1 MAASAGDQL
10 VEREVELSALARTA
24 ERVAQGEGRV
34 VVIEGPAG
42 IGKTRLLRS
51 ARAIAD
57 EQGGF
62 RVLAAR
68 ATEFEAHI
76 AFGVVR
82 QLLDPLVLSLS
93 ESERAE
99 LYTGAA
105 ALARTVLS
113 DGEGEPDPAAADRYS
128 KINGLFWLVST
139 LTQSRPL
146 CLAVDDVQWAD
157 EPSLEFLTFLAR
169 RVDAL
174 PVLVAVATRPVRE
187 ATSPLPAALLTEPGA
202 TVLRPAPLSAASV
215 ETLVRD
221 TAGSEAEED
230 FAAACLE
237 ATRGNPFL
245 LSELLRE
252 VRARRISPT
261 AEAARRVGSLAPGGV
276 SAAVE
281 LRLAGMPS
289 GARPLAEAVAVLGDG
304 TSPAGAARLAGLE
317 PAGVAP
323 AEAALVNAEVLEERD
338 GLCFTHPLVRTTVL
352 HGISP
357 SGRARLHAAAAQLL
371 RVRGAD
377 PEELATHLLHVE
389 PTGDQATV
397 ETLRVAATRADAL
410 GAPGTAATYLKRA
423 LAEPPRGALLSQ
435 VLTEL
440 GTAEARAGLAEATTH
455 LRRAI
460 TEAPDPAARTRG
472 ALELARALKFGGEAV
487 PAVDVLQALDP
498 ELGELNA
505 ELRELVELEHVGL
518 AYISQGARERLA
530 DRIAG
535 LSDPGR
541 DPQTR
546 LEAFV
551 LAGLAFDV
559 AASGARPAAA
569 AAELAA
575 RAVAGELIPVDPTE
589 GGYGM
594 LIGGVA
600 TMWSDR
606 LDDASRI
613 NERMLD
619 EGRRRGSVVVRS
631 AAASMQALVDWR
643 RGRIPDADANSA
655 LALELSEA
663 AHGTA
668 ALTTAACAVRA
679 LVALVRGA
687 DGEELARIETEVL
700 ERRADPDALPY
711 HLVLHA
717 RGLIRVTRGELDRG
731 IADLLECGRVSLA
744 WGSGN
749 PSTVPWRSD
758 AALALA
764 QAGERDEAR
773 RLAEEELELA
783 ESFGARRAI
792 GVAQRAL
799 ARVADDESTLPTLEQ
814 AVESLAASPAALDL
828 AVALVDLAAAQRRF
842 GERAASRESA
852 TRAQELAMRC
862 GATALAR
869 RAREEALAG
878 GARPRRV
885 ALRGVD
891 SLTPSELRVAQR
903 AAAGHTNR
911 EIAEDLFVTVKTVEM
926 HLANSYAKLG
936 IRSRTQLPDAL
947 GATAEAQG

>member
-1 MAASAGDQL
+1 ML
-10 VEREVELSALARTA
+10 VEREAELAALREAAEQSAR
-24 ERVAQGEGRV
+24 GEGRL

-51 ARAIAD
+51 ACELAEDR
-57 EQGGF
+57 GHV
-62 RVLAAR
+62 RVFTAR
-68 ATEFEAHI
+68 GTEFEAHI

-82 QLLDPLVLSLS
+82 QLLDPFVLGLD
-93 ESERAE
+93 ERERAE

-105 ALARTVLS
+105 RLARTVLS
-113 DGEGEPDPAAADRYS
+113 NGPLEPDPAAADRYS

-139 LTQSRPL
+139 LAQRGPL

-169 RVDAL
+169 RVDGL
-174 PVLVAVATRPVRE
+174 SLLLVTATRPARE
-187 ATSPLPAALLTEPGA
+187 APGPLPAVLVTDPGA

-215 ETLVRD
+215 ETLVRE
-221 TAGSEAEED
+221 TAGAEADED
-230 FAAACLE
+230 FAAACVE

-252 VRARRISPT
+252 VSARRIAPT

-276 SAAVE
+276 SAAIE
-281 LRLAGMPS
+281 LRLGRMPT

-304 TSPAGAARLAGLE
+304 TSPPAAARLAGLE
-317 PAGVAP
+317 PGALGA
-323 AEAALVNAEVLEERD
+323 AEAALVNAGILAGRD
-338 GLCFTHPLVRTTVL
+338 GLSFTHPLVRATVL

-357 SGRARLHAAAAQLL
+357 SERARLHAAAVELL
-371 RVRGAD
+371 GARGAD
-377 PEELATHLLHVE
+377 PEELATHFLHVE
-389 PTGDQATV
+389 PAANQATV
-397 ETLRVAATRADAL
+397 ASLRAAATRADAL
-410 GAPGTAATYLKRA
+410 GAPATAAAYLKRA
-423 LAEPPRGALLSQ
+423 LAEPPSGELRCR

-440 GTAEARAGLAEATTH
+440 GTAEARAGLGEATAH
-455 LRRAI
+455 LHRAVE
-460 TEAPDPAARTRG
+460 EAPDAEARARA

-487 PAVDVLQALDP
+487 RAVDALEALDAD
-498 ELGELNA
+498 LGALEPG
-505 ELRELVELEHVGL
+505 LREMLDLERIGL

-530 DRIAG
+530 GLIAG
-535 LSDPGR
+535 VRDPGR
-541 DPQTR
+541 DPETP

-551 LAGLAFDV
+551 LAGLAFDT
-559 AASGARPAAA
+559 AAGGRQSAEA
-569 AAELAA
+569 AAELAGRALA
-575 RAVAGELIPVDPTE
+575 RELIPLDPTE
-589 GGYGM
+589 GYGM
-594 LIGGVA
+594 LIAAVA
-600 TMWSDR
+600 TMWADR
-606 LDDASRI
+606 LEEAASI

-619 EGRRRGSVVVRS
+619 EGRRRGSVVART
-631 AAASMQALVDWR
+631 AAASMQALVNWR
-643 RGRIPDADANSA
+643 RGRIPDADADSA

-668 ALTTAACAVRA
+668 ALTTAACAVKA

-687 DGEELARIETEVL
+687 DSEELARIEADVL

-717 RGLIRVTRGELDRG
+717 RGLIRVARGEPERG
-731 IADLLECGRVSLA
+731 IEDLLECGRVSLA

-749 PSTVPWRSD
+749 PTTVPWRSD
-758 AALALA
+758 AALVLA
-764 QAGERDEAR
+764 QAGRRDEAR

-799 ARVADDESTLPTLEQ
+799 GRVADDESSVAMLGG
-814 AVESLAASPAALDL
+814 AVDSLSASPAALDHAL
-828 AVALVDLAAAQRRF
+828 ALVDLAAAQRRS
-842 GERAASRESA
+842 GDRAACRTSA
-852 TRAQELAMRC
+852 TRAQELAVSC

-869 RAREEALAG
+869 KAREEAVAA

-891 SLTPSELRVAQR
+891 ALTPSELRVAQR
-903 AAAGHTNR
+903 AAGGHTNR

-926 HLANSYAKLG
+926 HLANGYTKLG

-947 GATAEAQG
+947 SATAESQG